1 MCREAKPGERSV
13 LKAPTLHKS
22 LTWRDI
28 LWTKRLQSTQCRTRG
43 SQRRGTPAP
52 PPPVPGTR
60 ASALEPPRGR
70 APSSPMNYKTR
81 CCSGRSFW
89 VQRHGAVAPGAG
101 AGDKGSDAEGDSSP
115 GPSLSGL
122 ATPKLGEL
130 DAQRQHGF
138 GLPVAQ
144 EQPELPARRGNS
156 GQTRCVGALAF
167 SGTFVP
173 IINTTASNRF

>member
-1 MCREAKPGERSV
+1 MRREAKPGERSV

-22 LTWRDI
+22 LMWRDI
-28 LWTKRLQSTQCRTRG
+28 LWTERLQSTQCRTSG
-43 SQRRGTPAP
+43 SRRRGTPAP
-52 PPPVPGTR
+52 PLPGTR
-60 ASALEPPRGR
+60 ASALELPPGR
-70 APSSPMNYKTR
+70 APSSPVNYKTR

-101 AGDKGSDAEGDSSP
+101 EGDKGSDAEGDSSP

-122 ATPKLGEL
+122 ATRKLGEL
-130 DAQRQHGF
+130 DARRQNGF

-144 EQPELPARRGNS
+144 EQPELPGRRGNS
-156 GQTRCVGALAF
+156 GQTRCAGALAF

-173 IINTTASNRF
+173 IINTTVSNRV